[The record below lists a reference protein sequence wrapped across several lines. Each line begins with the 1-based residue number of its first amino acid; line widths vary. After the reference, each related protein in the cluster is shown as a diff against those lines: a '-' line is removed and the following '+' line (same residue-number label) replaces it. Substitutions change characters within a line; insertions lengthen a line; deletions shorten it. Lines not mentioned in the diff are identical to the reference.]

1 MPCRSSTRCLV
12 LTYRQCPYTFVSPV
26 PPSIEILSRLQL
38 VSRSV
43 IQARSEAIS
52 RFKISALSVTSPFAG
67 CFSCST
73 QSPYMRLRIK
83 SAEVLACSLQLSIAG
98 VTPSAFTRQVFNLAS
113 MIANSDG
120 TCAEAEPHMRAQQI
134 PIPNRFTIN
143 ARASAVEAGSVYL
156 VRVCLR
162 TASVARMSEATSGI
176 PNPAYRCAH
185 AGYLLCED
193 YGASI

>member
-1 MPCRSSTRCLV
+1 MPVHVCLARAPKHRDTFKVAARVAIGNPGAFRSYKSLQDFCA
-12 LTYRQCPYTFVSPV
+12 VSD
-26 PPSIEILSRLQL
+26 LAFR
-38 VSRSV
+38 R
-43 IQARSEAIS
+43 
-52 RFKISALSVTSPFAG
+52 

-73 QSPYMRLRIK
+73 QSPCMRLRIK

-143 ARASAVEAGSVYL
+143 ARAGAVEAGSVYL